1 MITKQAYTHLVTVGT
16 YVFKTILEKEKAIE
30 AMENMQER
38 AEDYDFHCD
47 TEVMYQVLKPVY
59 EFMDSC
65 YIHEVISHLG
75 AVLRDEGEFWPIFYY
90 QCVSLYVFDNPAA
103 EQYCNAI
110 YEYLQSDGANV
121 EEVMAIEK
129 ELDKDELYWVRRHV

>member
-16 YVFKTILEKEKAIE
+16 HVFKTILEKEKAIE

-65 YIHEVISHLG
+65 YIHEVMSHLG
-75 AVLRDEGEFWPIFYY
+75 AVLRI
-90 QCVSLYVFDNPAA
+90 
-103 EQYCNAI
+103 
-110 YEYLQSDGANV
+110 
-121 EEVMAIEK
+121 
-129 ELDKDELYWVRRHV
+129 